1 MVQWYHKPGMRL
13 LFLLA
18 ASVAGSSAT
27 FTPQIVSPSAITKV
41 ATSGNSSLFEI
52 SAPGYSSPFRLVDLR
67 GDSRHA
73 LGFAYGQLLGPFIPL
88 AFESLYA
95 AVIGNSTIE
104 KDVLDAFLL
113 FEFDAYV
120 SKHTPKAY
128 LDEIQGVIDGA
139 QSVGVNV
146 ASLVRQGIVIS
157 AIATGD
163 VTFDIETLLRQ
174 ECLDAVS
181 APLRV
186 LCRLI
191 PTSLGRAPTLATTT
205 EHEPLAEDSVFD
217 AGVRALAAE
226 VRAVISTLGRT
237 RAGCSHFGVWGRS
250 VAKAG
255 TLFTG
260 RNLDWLADTGLAAY
274 KTLEVWHVP
283 RSELAAAAAIGVPA
297 VEASV
302 GLSYAGLMF
311 PLAGMSSAGLTVHEA
326 GGTPVTSTPPN
337 TRGDT
342 APGV

>member
-1 MVQWYHKPGMRL
+1 MRL
-13 LFLLA
+13 LFLLAASVFLLA

-27 FTPQIVSPSAITKV
+27 FTPQIVTPSAITKV

-88 AFESLYA
+88 SFESLYA

-226 VRAVISTLGRT
+226 VRAVISTLART